1 MFAMGFG
8 FPSGVVNSF
17 RRAIGAIHIC
27 LSMLGAADEN
37 GDHQRRSEDH
47 QSKSFHLNSF
57 LMWGPTPF
65 PRCPREMTSCSSPV
79 FKYSEIRLLLAYSLS
94 HGIGSRRLSRSSG
107 LAEDGAV
114 APHCDLPHR
123 VDQNG
128 KNSRR
133 VLSPSS
139 ATRR

>member
-1 MFAMGFG
+1 M
-8 FPSGVVNSF
+8 
-17 RRAIGAIHIC
+17 
-27 LSMLGAADEN
+27 
-37 GDHQRRSEDH
+37 
-47 QSKSFHLNSF
+47 
-57 LMWGPTPF
+57 
-65 PRCPREMTSCSSPV
+65 
-79 FKYSEIRLLLAYSLS
+79 LAYSLS

-139 ATRR
+139 ANQEMNEEIELAADPVMRSPSIQGKQNVEIFEMVVADG